1 MVRMPVLAATL
12 LTLTIA
18 APPALAED
26 RPELTIYTYDAF
38 AAEWGPGPQLKA
50 GFEAECGCTV
60 NFTAVDSSIGA
71 LRRVQLEG
79 DTTDADIVL
88 GLDTA
93 IAGEARATGLF
104 AAHGLDL
111 SGLDLPIAWTDDVF
125 VPVDYGYFGFVY
137 DKTKLENPP
146 TSLAELAER
155 EDISILIEDPRSAT
169 PGLGL
174 VLWVKAAY
182 GDEAGAMWTKL
193 WDRVVTMTPDWSSA
207 YNLFLGGEADM
218 VLSYTTS
225 PAYHT
230 VAEDNPNY
238 TSAPFGEGH
247 YAQIEIAGIV
257 KSSPHQELARAFLD
271 WLVKPAAQA
280 IIPYTNWMYPVVA
293 LPEPVPG
300 FADLPVPDKV
310 LLLADD
316 QVDAN
321 AGAWIAEALNAQ
333 N

>member
-1 MVRMPVLAATL
+1 MVRMPVLAALL
-12 LTLTIA
+12 LTLTTA
-18 APPALAED
+18 APPAFAED

-79 DTTDADIVL
+79 DTTTADIVL

-93 IAGEARATGLF
+93 VAGEARATGLF
-104 AAHGLDL
+104 APHGLDL
-111 SGLDLPIAWTDDVF
+111 SGLDLPIAWADPDF

-137 DKTKLENPP
+137 DKTKLETPP
-146 TSLAELAER
+146 ESLAELAER
-155 EDISILIEDPRSAT
+155 DDISILIQDPRSAT

-174 VLWVKAAY
+174 VLWIKAAY
-182 GDEAGAMWTKL
+182 GDEAGALWEKL

-225 PAYHT
+225 PAYHA
-230 VAEDNPNY
+230 VAENDPNY
-238 TSAPFGEGH
+238 ASAPFDEGH
-247 YAQIEIAGIV
+247 YAQVEIAGIV
-257 KSSPHQELARAFLD
+257 KSSPHQELARSFLD
-271 WLVKPAAQA
+271 WLVTPAAQA
-280 IIPYTNWMYPVVA
+280 ALPNTNWMYPVVE
-293 LPEPVPG
+293 LPEPAPG
-300 FADLPVPDKV
+300 FADLPVPQKV
-310 LLLADD
+310 LLLPDAE
-316 QVDAN
+316 VDAGT
-321 AGAWIAEALNAQ
+321 GAWIAEALEAQ